1 MAPSAAG
8 GLPNS
13 PMPPVD
19 AAGTLT
25 ATTGG
30 AGAGA
35 LAAARAGGGGGGGG
49 GVSDFASSLGR
60 MRRSPLAGFVYSVYL
75 FLDTPK
81 PASAWSVATPRL
93 GTEPTRGRSAVDGA
107 IVSNR
112 AQR

>member
-1 MAPSAAG
+1 MAPSAAR

-35 LAAARAGGGGGGGG
+35 LAAARAGGGGG

-107 IVSNR
+107 IVNNR

>member
-1 MAPSAAG
+1 MAPSAAR

-35 LAAARAGGGGGGGG
+35 LAAARGGGGGGG
-49 GVSDFASSLGR
+49 GVSEFASSLGR
-60 MRRSPLAGFVYSVYL
+60 MMRSPLVGFLYSVYL
-75 FLDTPK
+75 FLDTP
-81 PASAWSVATPRL
+81 
-93 GTEPTRGRSAVDGA
+93 
-107 IVSNR
+107 
-112 AQR
+112 